1 MSKLRVWHIPQVPMK
16 AFHVDVETP
25 EEAIKVL
32 DILAH
37 YDLFQFE
44 NRVKPDYCNAQGL
57 EVWDEQEGEWC
68 EWYSEDGMDIKE
80 YRDELE
86 KQGGFKNEDR
96 H

>member
-32 DILAH
+32 DILSD

-44 NRVKPDYCNAQGL
+44 NRVKPDYCNVQGL

>member
-1 MSKLRVWHIPQVPMK
+1 MLWRT
-16 AFHVDVETP
+16 A
-25 EEAIKVL
+25 
-32 DILAH
+32 
-37 YDLFQFE
+37 
-44 NRVKPDYCNAQGL
+44 YCNAQGL